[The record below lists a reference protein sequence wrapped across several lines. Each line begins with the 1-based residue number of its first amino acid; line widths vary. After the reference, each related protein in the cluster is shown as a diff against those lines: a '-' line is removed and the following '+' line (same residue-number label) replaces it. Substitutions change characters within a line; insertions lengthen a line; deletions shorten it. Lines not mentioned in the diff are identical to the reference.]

1 MKKSLILMF
10 VIAFVVMMS
19 GCTTIEDVVGLE
31 PTETSVVI
39 EDTSTTSRPKQEEIV
54 GVITDISLLNSTV
67 RIKVNYGDETK
78 EFLLG
83 QSSIILDESYNRKSD
98 PELSVGCHVKIE
110 YDKEDS
116 DNIRININKI
126 TILSYDGIFVG

>member
-10 VIAFVVMMS
+10 VIALVVMMS